1 MSPEDQTKFKAQTRL
16 DVCWV
21 RMRKK
26 THITANMKSTSGTLV
41 LLQLHFRNVFGKQF
55 AQINNSAHS
64 NMIYV
69 INSLVEGICTLLQKK
84 WSIFKRKIKSIFS
97 RRLKISV
104 VLANFFNL

>member
-21 RMRKK
+21 GNVRRGIKRPDEGEKKK

-69 INSLVEGICTLLQKK
+69 INSLVEGICTLLQRNGR
-84 WSIFKRKIKSIFS
+84 F
-97 RRLKISV
+97 LKGK
-104 VLANFFNL
+104 